1 MDGFVGGRWMV
12 FQDGIWMVYGWHVD
26 GTWMFF
32 FFSGWYMDGMWMVD
46 GCPFLFLDGIC
57 FFSGWYMDAR
67 WMVDGWFCGW

>member
-12 FQDGIWMVYGWHVD
+12 FQDGIWMACGWYMDV
-26 GTWMFF
+26 

-57 FFSGWYMDAR
+57 FFF
-67 WMVDGWFCGW
+67 WMVYGC